1 MPERSTPLT
10 NGNTEPEDIIVST
23 HTNFFFSELFDHVIV
38 TTPTVNMAARIVLM
52 TLTRRV
58 PTILQ
63 RNRTAVTAHSGA
75 LEIQPIKYYK
85 LGLIRLSLVMI
96 PFLYL
101 GYYLGGEFA
110 DVIEQMEWYVPD
122 DDDED
127 D

>member
-1 MPERSTPLT
+1 MVTQKSQKTLLYQPTL
-10 NGNTEPEDIIVST
+10 I
-23 HTNFFFSELFDHVIV
+23 FLELIDHVIV
-38 TTPTVNMAARIVLM
+38 TTPTVNMAARIALM

-63 RNRTAVTAHSGA
+63 RNITAVTAHSGA
-75 LEIQPIKYYK
+75 LKIQPIKYYK

-101 GYYLGGEFA
+101 GYHLGGEFA

-122 DDDED
+122 DDED
-127 D
+127 DDD